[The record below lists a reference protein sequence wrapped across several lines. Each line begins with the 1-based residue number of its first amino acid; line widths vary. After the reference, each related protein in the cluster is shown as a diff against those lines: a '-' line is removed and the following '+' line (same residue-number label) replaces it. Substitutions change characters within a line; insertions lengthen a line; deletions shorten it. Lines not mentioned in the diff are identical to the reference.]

1 MISLDAGRVSAVVR
15 RHALVHKRAPHRWFD
30 VLVWPVVDT
39 VIWGSIGLF
48 VDQQG
53 GATRAG
59 TAYMLS
65 GIVLMHVL
73 YQSNV
78 AVATGFL
85 EETWSRNVLNLM
97 VTPLRESEHLAGL
110 VVVALARL
118 VLGMAMV
125 ALASASLY
133 AFDVTDIGLGL
144 VPVVAVL
151 MAVGWCIALVV
162 IGLVLRFGHGAEI
175 LAWGLLF
182 IVVAVSGTF
191 YPPEALPGPLRPV
204 SFVLPST
211 HAFEAARALLDGNP
225 LPWGRMALAA
235 GGLAVM
241 VPAAVA
247 FALRMLRTFRLRG
260 YVTRYS

>member
-1 MISLDAGRVSAVVR
+1 MPGLDHGRVAAVVR
-15 RHALVHKRAPHRWFD
+15 RHALVHMRAPHRWFD

-39 VIWGSIGLF
+39 VIWGSIGRF

-53 GATRAG
+53 GAARAG
-59 TAYMLS
+59 APYMLS
-65 GIVLMHVL
+65 GILLMHVL

-97 VTPLRESEHLAGL
+97 VTPLREAEHLAGL
-110 VVVALARL
+110 VVVGLTRL
-118 VLGMAMV
+118 VVGMAMV
-125 ALASASLY
+125 ALASVALY
-133 AFDVTDIGLGL
+133 AFDVTEAGLGL

-182 IVVAVSGTF
+182 IVVALSGAF
-191 YPPEALPGPLRPV
+191 YPLDALPALVRPV
-204 SFVLPST
+204 SALLPST
-211 HAFEAARALLDGNP
+211 HAFEAARTLLDGHP
-225 LPWGRMALAA
+225 LAWERIAMAGA
-235 GGLAVM
+235 GLAVIA
-241 VPAAVA
+241 PAAVA